1 VGLELADIVRAH
13 GPSYIAKQGN
23 RLLPSQR
30 SALRAIV
37 QCRTEALGGH
47 VYTCEKCQQVQYRYH
62 SCRNRHCPK
71 CQQQE
76 AQEWLAKNSEFLP
89 EAPYYLI
96 TFTLPAGIRKF
107 AYRNQKAV
115 YGALFRASAKAMQK
129 LAWDKRFLG
138 GQIGALSILHT
149 WKRDLGYHPHVHCLV
164 PAVGLSDSGEVVQAK
179 RKGFLFPVRALSRL
193 YRGEFRRQV
202 ACGQKALS
210 RESLE
215 GDIPQGIWK
224 EEWVVHCKPVGS
236 GKGALKYLAPY
247 VFRVA
252 LSNRRLVKMEGDQ
265 VTFRYKDSR
274 SGETKYCTLTAEA
287 FLYRFLQ
294 HILPRGFVKVRY
306 YGLFAPG
313 MRKVLAAL
321 IEQLG
326 SRKGTKDRETTEEG
340 KASIDE
346 EESVYCPVC
355 GQAMRRNSISP
366 VRGRPP

>member
-1 VGLELADIVRAH
+1 VGLELADIVRKH

-30 SALRAIV
+30 KALRAIV

-47 VYTCEKCQQVQYRYH
+47 VYTCEKCGQVQYRYH

-71 CQQQE
+71 CQQE
-76 AQEWLAKNSEFLP
+76 ETQEWLAKNSEFLP
-89 EAPYYLI
+89 EAPYYLT
-96 TFTLPAGIRKF
+96 TFTLPAGLRKL
-107 AYRNQKAV
+107 AGRNQKAV
-115 YGALFRASAKAMQK
+115 YGTLFRASARAMQR
-129 LAWDKRFLG
+129 LAWDQRFLG
-138 GQIGALSILHT
+138 GLIGILSILHT
-149 WKRDLGYHPHVHCLV
+149 WTRDMRSHPHVHCLV
-164 PAVGLSDSGEVVQAK
+164 PAVGIDEEGQVVYPK

-193 YRGEFRRQV
+193 FRGEFRRM
-202 ACGQKALS
+202 LS
-210 RESLE
+210 REKLE
-215 GDIPQGIWK
+215 GEIPQGIWK

-265 VTFRYKDSR
+265 ITFRYKDSR
-274 SGETKYCTLTAEA
+274 TRETKYCTLPAEA

-313 MRKVLAAL
+313 MRKVLASL
-321 IEQLG
+321 CEQLG
-326 SRKGTKDRETTEEG
+326 ARKESNGGDTKEERKARKG
-340 KASIDE
+340 E
-346 EESVYCPVC
+346 EEVVYCPVC
-355 GQAMRRNSISP
+355 GIAMRKKAVAP
-366 VRGRPP
+366 KHGRDPP